1 MSQDTL
7 QDGGEKT
14 VNTFE
19 DISVAEDGR
28 QFIISTTGDRIFAR
42 KITAAAGAAQCLGQ
56 MSDDTAQHISECISE
71 HISNTSPAVSALGRD
86 AQLETRPKASSK
98 RSAGKY

>member
-1 MSQDTL
+1 MDTQKKSQDTL
-7 QDGGEKT
+7 QDGDEKT

-56 MSDDTAQHISECISE
+56 MSDDTAQQ
-71 HISNTSPAVSALGRD
+71 ISNTSPAVSALGRD